1 MKASGP
7 DLEHNP
13 PAGRATAAKK
23 LAQSLA
29 QVWEEPSVRGKQAKD
44 RPGSLDAP
52 VLRAPNCPREAAGT
66 LNLFLRAPAVT
77 GMLCSWAIRPGN
89 LLHTPSH
96 HVS

>member
-13 PAGRATAAKK
+13 PAGRASAAKK
-23 LAQSLA
+23 LVQSLGPGVGGA
-29 QVWEEPSVRGKQAKD
+29 KCLREAGKG
-44 RPGSLDAP
+44 PGSPDAP

-66 LNLFLRAPAVT
+66 LNLFLRAPVVT
-77 GMLCSWAIRPGN
+77 GMLSSWAIRPGN